1 MRILFVSNLYPP
13 NVVGG
18 YERLCHEVASAFVAR
33 GHDVAVLTSCY
44 GGVPAV
50 HPGQV
55 VHQALQLLVEGDIY
69 APFTGSAARRE
80 VLSRANIG
88 AARRVVAGFRPDAI
102 FCWNMFGLDRS
113 LLDFLVEKTGVPAH
127 LMLTDNW
134 LLQMANPDFLGRY
147 MQDQLSPRHVAL
159 PAVSNGRVTLPAS
172 AIFGAGFM
180 RDLYHAGGLAFA
192 RETVVH
198 NGVRQPSRNPA
209 TIRDRAIPIET
220 GVIRLLVAGRNVELK
235 GVHTAIEALGYLDR
249 RYMLTI
255 VGERPGVAYGDR
267 LAALARAHG
276 CTDRVDYREPV
287 AESALFDLFQEHDI
301 YLFPSLYEPFSL
313 TLIHALAAG
322 IPTVASRVG
331 GNTEI
336 VHDGETGILFDAH
349 DAAGLARAIES
360 VAADPVLRTRL
371 SQRGRAESAS
381 FGFER
386 MIGQMDQIIAG
397 RDELALAG

>member
-1 MRILFVSNLYPP
+1 MRILVVSNLYPP

-18 YERLCHEVASAFVAR
+18 YERLCHEIASAFVTR
-33 GHDVAVLTSCY
+33 GHDVTVLTSCY

-55 VHQALQLLVEGDIY
+55 VHQALQLLVDGDIY
-69 APFTGSAARRE
+69 TPFAGSPERRE
-80 VLSRANIG
+80 VLCRANIG

-113 LLDFLVEKTGVPAH
+113 LLDFLVETAGIPVH

-134 LLQMANPDFLGRY
+134 LLQMTNPEFLSRY
-147 MQDQLSPRHVAL
+147 MQDQLSPPHVAL
-159 PAVSNGRVTLPAS
+159 PTVSSERVTLPAS

-192 RETVVH
+192 RETIVH

-209 TIRDRAIPIET
+209 TIRDRAIPIEM

-235 GVHTAIEALGYLDR
+235 GVHTAIEALAHLDR

-255 VGERPGVAYGDR
+255 VGERPGVTYGDR
-267 LAALARAHG
+267 LAALAGELG
-276 CTDRVDYREPV
+276 CAERIDYREPV
-287 AESALFDLFQEHDI
+287 AESALFELFQEHDI

-322 IPTVASRVG
+322 IPTIASRVG

-336 VHDGETGILFDAH
+336 VRDGETGILFDAR
-349 DAAGLARAIES
+349 DAAGLARAIER

-371 SQRGRAESAS
+371 SQRGRAEAAS
-381 FGFER
+381 FSFER
-386 MIGQMDQIIAG
+386 MIAQMDQGITG